1 MNYLHMYIRQVTE
14 KAKYLQKPDDYN
26 NHNYNV
32 ENSFQSA
39 LHGYVIVDNPKQD
52 ACSNDN
58 E

>member
-1 MNYLHMYIRQVTE
+1 MYIGQVTE
-14 KAKYLQKPDDYN
+14 KTKYLQKPNNYN